1 MISAAS
7 DRLKRGGRTAR
18 RMTPG
23 IHGGPTP
30 TAKRR
35 AARILDRLQGT
46 LPEAQVELSHRN
58 PLELLI
64 ATILSAQCT
73 DRRVNQV
80 TPQLFARYRQAE
92 DYAQADHTEL
102 ETLIRT
108 TGFFKSKARNI
119 VACAKALTAR
129 FGGQVPASMEELTSL
144 AGVGR
149 KTANVIL
156 GACFGKPAVVVDTH
170 VKRVA
175 TRLRLASSTNPE
187 KIETALQQLIPPSL
201 WTKGSQRLLL
211 HGRYVCLARAP
222 RCAHCAIYSLCDWT
236 GKAAR

>member
-1 MISAAS
+1 MIATASGHRKKGSRPAA
-7 DRLKRGGRTAR
+7 RV
-18 RMTPG
+18 TPG
-23 IHGGPTP
+23 INGGPTP
-30 TAKRR
+30 AAKRR
-35 AARILDRLQGT
+35 AARILDQLEGT
-46 LPEAQVELSHRN
+46 LPETQVELSHRS

-92 DYAQADHTEL
+92 DYAQADRTEL
-102 ETLIRT
+102 ETLIRP

-119 VACAKALTAR
+119 VACAQALTAR
-129 FGGQVPASMEELTSL
+129 FDGQVPASMEDLTSL

-149 KTANVIL
+149 KTANVVL

-175 TRLRLASSTNPE
+175 NRLGLAFSEDPV
-187 KIETALQQLIPPSL
+187 KIEAALQQLLAPTQ
-201 WTKGSQRLLL
+201 WTSGSQRLLL
-211 HGRYVCLARAP
+211 HGRYVCLARSP
-222 RCAHCAIYSLCDWT
+222 RCAHCAIHQLCDWT
-236 GKAAR
+236 GKTAR